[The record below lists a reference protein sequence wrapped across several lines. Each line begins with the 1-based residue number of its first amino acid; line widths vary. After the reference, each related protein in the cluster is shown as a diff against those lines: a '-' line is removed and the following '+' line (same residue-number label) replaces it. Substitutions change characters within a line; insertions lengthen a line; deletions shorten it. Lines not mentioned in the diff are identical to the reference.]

1 MINVRRMI
9 GYDQALKG
17 HTVNIQ
23 ELLRIIRSTGKSMDE
38 TL

>member
-17 HTVNIQ
+17 HTVNI
-23 ELLRIIRSTGKSMDE
+23 RSTRKSMDE